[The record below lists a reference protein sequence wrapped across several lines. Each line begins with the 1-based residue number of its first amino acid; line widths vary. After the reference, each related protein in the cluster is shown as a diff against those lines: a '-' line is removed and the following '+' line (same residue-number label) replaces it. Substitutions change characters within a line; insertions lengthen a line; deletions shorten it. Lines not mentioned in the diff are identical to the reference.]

1 MFNRRY
7 AMIGWLVWNVAK
19 QVGKRKAKKAVP
31 SVDTKTKRAN
41 KPAILGAIAGLAI
54 TAWLVGKLKRGG
66 GSHHVGE

>member
-31 SVDTKTKRAN
+31 SVDTKSRRPN
-41 KPAILGAIAGLAI
+41 KSAIIGVLAGLAI
-54 TAWLVGKLKRGG
+54 TGWLVGKLKRGG
-66 GSHHVGE
+66 GSGDDFE